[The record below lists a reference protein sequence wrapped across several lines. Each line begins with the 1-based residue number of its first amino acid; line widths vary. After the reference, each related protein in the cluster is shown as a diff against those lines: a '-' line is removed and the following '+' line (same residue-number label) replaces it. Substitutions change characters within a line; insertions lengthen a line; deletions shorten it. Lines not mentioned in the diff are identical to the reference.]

1 MHYKL
6 ENMTAIIKKVES
18 KKAEQLMGIRSNSNN
33 QSIIS
38 RNSSFTFLKMGLVMI
53 CLCLVLTLS
62 MTSNFIFFRELLI
75 SSVIISLVTAIK
87 FFEIKSI

>member
-1 MHYKL
+1 
-6 ENMTAIIKKVES
+6 
-18 KKAEQLMGIRSNSNN
+18 
-33 QSIIS
+33 
-38 RNSSFTFLKMGLVMI
+38 MI